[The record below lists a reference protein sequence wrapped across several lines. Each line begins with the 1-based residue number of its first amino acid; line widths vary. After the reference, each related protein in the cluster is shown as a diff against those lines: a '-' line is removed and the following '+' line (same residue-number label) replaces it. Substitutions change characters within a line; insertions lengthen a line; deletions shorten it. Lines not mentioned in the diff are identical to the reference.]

1 MASLRGHLT
10 SEVSFVFKEMIAFGE
25 KKGKLKAQALAE
37 KKVFSHYYRG
47 KIFSHSTFENYYE
60 EAKQFVHWCHEHYK
74 LRSVYRVKSEMFAA
88 YIKDGSA
95 NLSANTLKT
104 RIAAITKLVEGVEL
118 VTGKEKLKSFK
129 DVAYQLYA
137 ELPKSSPV
145 RPVYS
150 AQQIQSLAKE
160 LSQTNSHYSL
170 VFEIHVETGC
180 RLREL
185 SQLSRRDLVGLVEGQ
200 KVGLLAIRGKGGRI
214 RELKVSQDTYVRLVS
229 VLDRREI
236 LCNYHGYRQ
245 ALRRASESL
254 GFTVVA
260 THAVRRFVAQR
271 VMSNSVAAYRGL
283 GLDIKEATVK
293 ALGDVN
299 QMLGHSRERV
309 STTRLYLNA

>member
-1 MASLRGHLT
+1 M
-10 SEVSFVFKEMIAFGE
+10 
-25 KKGKLKAQALAE
+25 
-37 KKVFSHYYRG
+37 
-47 KIFSHSTFENYYE
+47 
-60 EAKQFVHWCHEHYK
+60 
-74 LRSVYRVKSEMFAA
+74 
-88 YIKDGSA
+88 
-95 NLSANTLKT
+95 
-104 RIAAITKLVEGVEL
+104 
-118 VTGKEKLKSFK
+118 
-129 DVAYQLYA
+129 
-137 ELPKSSPV
+137 
-145 RPVYS
+145 
-150 AQQIQSLAKE
+150 
-160 LSQTNSHYSL
+160 
-170 VFEIHVETGC
+170 
-180 RLREL
+180 
-185 SQLSRRDLVGLVEGQ
+185 GLVEGQ

-283 GLDIKEATVK
+283 GLDIKEATAK